1 MSALVPHSVEVA
13 YFWAALVTLVAVG
26 CALTRG
32 AVRTYRAGGAHTAEE
47 HCLTK
52 ATRPLPERKST
63 PIARSSVVWVH
74 VLTSL
79 VANLT
84 SLLVVVLVARPDAA
98 DLPAGF
104 GPPAAGWTGRNGL
117 VASAALFA
125 LAVAGSAG
133 SLPAKAAIMTS
144 VPDQL
149 RGRVGGVGATGL
161 NIPQLLP
168 IIAAAAAAEVL
179 AATTVVALAGAVTLV
194 AMAALWR
201 HLSPYLREDDSPAAT
216 STTAAAPHRAHT
228 VRALQEA

>member
-84 SLLVVVLVARPDAA
+84 SLVVVVLVARPDAA

-104 GPPAAGWTGRNGL
+104 GPPAAGLDRPARPGRKRRAVRARRRRLGRQPSDQGRDHD
-117 VASAALFA
+117 VRSGPAARTRRGNRRHRA
-125 LAVAGSAG
+125 EHH
-133 SLPAKAAIMTS
+133 PA
-144 VPDQL
+144 PGHH
-149 RGRVGGVGATGL
+149 RGRG
-161 NIPQLLP
+161 
-168 IIAAAAAAEVL
+168 
-179 AATTVVALAGAVTLV
+179 
-194 AMAALWR
+194 R
-201 HLSPYLREDDSPAAT
+201 R
-216 STTAAAPHRAHT
+216 
-228 VRALQEA
+228 